1 MHGTPDLPRR
11 MLTEFLGTFMLMAF
25 GCSAVAVNERMDGIV
40 GGHIGIAVSYG
51 LIVAMIVFAIGHLS
65 GAHINP
71 AITAAFA
78 AGRHFPRNEI
88 VPYWVAQISGALA
101 GAFTAAALFGT
112 SSGLSVTQPN
122 TVGTGTAVLIETG
135 LTAVLVITVLAVATD
150 SRAQGALAAVAIG
163 ITVTLAGLIMGPI
176 TGASMNPA
184 RSIGPA
190 VATGEYTSLWVY
202 IVGPFIGGAHR
213 CRDLRVLAWTASPR
227 GDRPRCRGRW
237 GSGLTRAGGRVL
249 TATRHAQDDLGM
261 AALHRLTA
269 DYASDTSRAHSME
282 HRGAMVTRSLR
293 DPNGATSHPPP
304 PANVP
309 APVGAVSSA
318 GRAPALH
325 AGGRRFK
332 SVTAHPRTGKS
343 RGCSS
348 AG

>member
-25 GCSAVAVNERMDGIV
+25 GCSAVAVNERMDGVV

-88 VPYWVAQISGALA
+88 VPYWVAQIAGALA

-122 TVGTGTAVLIETG
+122 TVDTGTAVLIETG
-135 LTAVLVITVLAVATD
+135 LTAVLVIAVLAVATD

-202 IVGPFIGGAHR
+202 IVGPFVGALIGVVIYAY
-213 CRDLRVLAWTASPR
+213 L
-227 GDRPRCRGRW
+227 RGRPHPE
-237 GSGLTRAGGRVL
+237 GTAPDAEAGG
-249 TATRHAQDDLGM
+249 DL
-261 AALHRLTA
+261 A
-269 DYASDTSRAHSME
+269 
-282 HRGAMVTRSLR
+282 
-293 DPNGATSHPPP
+293 
-304 PANVP
+304 
-309 APVGAVSSA
+309 
-318 GRAPALH
+318 
-325 AGGRRFK
+325 
-332 SVTAHPRTGKS
+332 
-343 RGCSS
+343 
-348 AG
+348 